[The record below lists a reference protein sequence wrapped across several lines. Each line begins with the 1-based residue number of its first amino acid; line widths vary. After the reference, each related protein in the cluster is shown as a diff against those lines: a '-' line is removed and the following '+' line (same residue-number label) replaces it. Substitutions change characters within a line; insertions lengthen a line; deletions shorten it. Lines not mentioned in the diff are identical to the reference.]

1 MTRLAAAALAAA
13 LLAAPAAACPFCSPT
28 GETLAGEVGQ
38 ADFILFGTLGNPKRD
53 PADPTAF
60 NKGTTDL
67 TVELVIKDH
76 ESVRGKKVVTLPKY
90 IPADPKGANLKHLVF
105 FKLYGGALDP
115 YRGEGVP
122 ANSDLPK
129 YLQGA
134 ITVRGKAP
142 AERLSYFFDYLEN
155 ADLVISSDAYSEF
168 GYADYKEVRELTDR
182 WKNDPAK
189 PAQLLNWLKDANTR
203 ATRFGLY
210 GLLLGH
216 CGKADDAKAIR
227 ALLDDPMRSYTSGLD
242 GVLAAYVMLDKKAG
256 WDYLLGVVG
265 NPKKDF
271 SERYAGLR
279 TVRFF
284 WENRPDLIPREQV
297 LDAMK
302 VLMDQADLADLP
314 IEDLRKWRTWELTPV
329 VLGYAARESHGGIPI
344 VRRAILKFALAAVQ
358 ADATNK
364 AAAEFVQAARQR
376 DARQVEFLETLLK
389 DEARPA
395 PPAPPT
401 PKQ

>member
-1 MTRLAAAALAAA
+1 MTRLTAAALAAA

-38 ADFILFGTLGNPKRD
+38 ADFILFGTLGDPKRD
-53 PADPTAF
+53 PVDKTAF

-76 ESVRGKKVVTLPKY
+76 DSVRGKKVVTLPKY
-90 IPADPKGANLKHLVF
+90 IPSDPKQPNLKHLIF
-105 FKLYGGALDP
+105 FKMYGDQLDP

-122 ANSDLPK
+122 AGSDLPK
-129 YLQGA
+129 YLKGA
-134 ITVRGKAP
+134 IAVRGKGP
-142 AERLSYFFDYLEN
+142 VDRLSYFFDYLEN
-155 ADLVISSDAYSEF
+155 PDLVISSDAYSEF
-168 GYADYKEVRELTDR
+168 GYADYKEIRELADK
-182 WKNDPAK
+182 WKGDPTK
-189 PAQLLNWLKDANTR
+189 PAQLLSWLKDPNTR

-210 GLLLGH
+210 GLLLGQ

-242 GVLAAYVMLDKKAG
+242 GVLAGYVMLDKTAG
-256 WDYLLGVVG
+256 WNYLLGIIG

-284 WENRPDLIPREQV
+284 WESRPDVIPRAQV

-302 VLMDQADLADLP
+302 VLMDQSDLADLP

-344 VRRAILKFALAAVQ
+344 VRRSILKFALAAQQ
-358 ADATNK
+358 ADPTNK
-364 AAAEFVQAARQR
+364 AAADFVAAARQR

-389 DEARPA
+389 DEAHPA
-395 PPAPPT
+395 PPAR
-401 PKQ
+401 KS